1 MKAVSHWV
9 ATVSQ
14 VCREKAFLTYCHH
27 RENAS
32 PRRTQRRNQAG
43 SLDVCAIK
51 RVSSLFCGRV
61 VRLQNR

>member
-43 SLDVCAIK
+43 YS
-51 RVSSLFCGRV
+51 
-61 VRLQNR
+61 

>member
-14 VCREKAFLTYCHH
+14 VCREKAFLTSCHH
-27 RENAS
+27 RENAQ

-43 SLDVCAIK
+43 TLDVCAVK
-51 RVSSLFCGRV
+51 GVSSLFCGRV